1 MTPDREERVAEYVL
15 ERVRE
20 QSPHT
25 WRQAARRPAPNSDV
39 TLADGVGPHARV
51 FRDVRVLGISELA
64 VRGLELVGAGFPV
77 VIRDEPFTAAG
88 VLALQA
94 RGARCVSLLPRGTVT
109 PPPHADGL
117 AFVLHDLCHLAKFA
131 DAAHY
136 VEQVGF
142 FDAVQRA
149 FASETWRT
157 VEQNLDAE
165 WRAAR
170 DAVVS
175 DMNGSVVFLFVQLK
189 MKLKM
194 AARRNL
200 GAQRGVPARVSG
212 SLDDGELAEFER
224 LLAPLLDAFGFAPDV
239 RAAALV
245 TSARRDSLEAA
256 TRLATHFA
264 ERGRA
269 VLAEINA
276 VPRPST

>member
-1 MTPDREERVAEYVL
+1 LTTEREERVAEYLL

-25 WRQAARRPAPNSDV
+25 WRQAARSAPPSLNAARP
-39 TLADGVGPHARV
+39 GPHARV
-51 FRDVRVLGISELA
+51 FQEVRVLGISELA
-64 VRGLELVGAGFPV
+64 VRGLSLVGEGFPV
-77 VIRDEPFTAAG
+77 ELSEAPFSAAG

-94 RGARCVSLLPRGTVT
+94 RGARCVSLLPRGVAT

-131 DAAHY
+131 DPAHY

-142 FDAVQRA
+142 FDAVERA
-149 FASETWRT
+149 FASETWCAAER
-157 VEQNLDAE
+157 ELDAD

-170 DAVVS
+170 GAVVS
-175 DMNGSVVFLFVQLK
+175 DMNGSCVFLFVQLK

-200 GAQRGVPARVSG
+200 GVRRGVPARVSG
-212 SLDDGELAEFER
+212 VLDDGELAEFER
-224 LLAPLLDAFGFAPDV
+224 LLAPLLDAFAFPADV

-256 TRLATHFA
+256 TVLATHFA
-264 ERGRA
+264 ECGRA
-269 VLAEINA
+269 VLATQ
-276 VPRPST
+276 PK